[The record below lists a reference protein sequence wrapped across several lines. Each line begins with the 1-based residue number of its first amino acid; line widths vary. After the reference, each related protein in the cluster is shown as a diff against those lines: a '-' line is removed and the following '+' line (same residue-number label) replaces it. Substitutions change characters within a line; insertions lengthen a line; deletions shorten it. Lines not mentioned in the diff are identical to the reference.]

1 MTGVTCDC
9 HTPRDERPALSTQC
23 ATPETTRFRRAASAL
38 FAAVLFPLLGCSHAG
53 DDLGV
58 VVRDSAGIRIVEN
71 RRPAW
76 QGGRGWRV
84 AREPSLTIGVLEGP
98 EEYQLFRARS
108 AIRLDDGRIV
118 VANAG
123 SSELRFYDSEGRFLV
138 AVGGEGEG
146 PGEFS
151 GYMGAIW
158 RAHGDSMVVYD
169 YANGM
174 RLSVFDE
181 NGTLGRSFRLD
192 APGTAFALAD
202 DLIWGTTVVSTS
214 AIRVGDQADGPRRDS
229 TLYRTHSLDG
239 ALLDTLGRFP
249 GDEIFTQS
257 MGEGNVLAL
266 SVPFGRRGESAAAGD
281 YWYFGSSDRYEIH
294 GFDRS
299 GRPKRIL
306 RRDVANRAVT
316 RDLVERLQA
325 RTAGTL
331 RRDIP
336 IPETMPAYGRF
347 LGDPDGNLW
356 VQEYRVEGEPE
367 RWAVID
373 ASGRLLGIVELPA
386 PGRVTEIGGDYVL
399 GVWTDD
405 LDVEQVRLYA
415 LHKNR

>member
-1 MTGVTCDC
+1 M
-9 HTPRDERPALSTQC
+9 
-23 ATPETTRFRRAASAL
+23 
-38 FAAVLFPLLGCSHAG
+38 
-53 DDLGV
+53 
-58 VVRDSAGIRIVEN
+58 VRDSAGIRIVEN
-71 RRPAW
+71 RGPAW
-76 QGGRGWRV
+76 QGSRGWRV
-84 AREPSLTIGVLEGP
+84 SRGPSLTIGVLEGP

-151 GYMGAIW
+151 EYMGAIW

-192 APGTAFALAD
+192 APGTSFALAD
-202 DLIWGTTVVSTS
+202 DLIWGTTVISTA
-214 AIRVGDQADGPRRDS
+214 AIFTGDRADGLRRDS
-229 TLYRTHSLDG
+229 TLYRSHSLDG

-266 SVPFGRRGESAAAGD
+266 SVPFGRRSQSAAAGD
-281 YWYFGSSDRYEIH
+281 YWYFGSGDRYEIR

-299 GRPKRIL
+299 GALRRLI
-306 RRDVANRAVT
+306 RRDVVNRAVT
-316 RDLVERLQA
+316 QDLVERLRA
-325 RTAGTL
+325 RTAGTM

-336 IPETMPAYGRF
+336 IPETMPAYGAF

-356 VQEYRVEGEPE
+356 VQEYRVEGEPA

-373 ASGRLLGIVELPA
+373 ASGRFLGIVELPA
-386 PGRVTEIGGDYVL
+386 PGRVTEIGRDYVL